1 MAVQEAVKRLA
12 HVSITEGDGCR
23 SPSPKNARV
32 ARRNNHHYTETNA
45 MPVMNYEE
53 WIAAKAIS
61 GQQPEQI
68 NGLQQRNLLY
78 TAGTASLTNNQQ
90 HFQMMGAVSQVLKV
104 LIFLR

>member
-1 MAVQEAVKRLA
+1 MAVQEDAKRLA

-23 SPSPKNARV
+23 SPAPKSARV

-53 WIAAKAIS
+53 WIAANAIS

-68 NGLQQRNLLY
+68 NGLHQRNLLY
-78 TAGTASLTNNQQ
+78 TGTASLTNNQQ

-104 LIFLR
+104 LIVQ